1 MRSIGEWGAQLAPRL
16 AQLGGDTGVY
26 ARNLATGEVWQRG
39 ADTPVNAASVI
50 KLAVMIE
57 AFRAQAAGELSL
69 SERHALADA
78 ERMPSCGTLKAMHAG
93 IELTLLLL
101 GREAGVAAVG
111 VDVAREEGFEQGVA
125 HALIGAKF
133 GIGSHREDLHSA
145 ALPCAALRR
154 RRMESLHTARLPPV
168 GVPQMPGAFV

>member
-1 MRSIGEWGAQLAPRL
+1 MPVKIVPDVAGNLVGGAQA
-16 AQLGGDTGVY
+16 LGAGD
-26 ARNLATGEVWQRG
+26 E
-39 ADTPVNAASVI
+39 
-50 KLAVMIE
+50 
-57 AFRAQAAGELSL
+57 
-69 SERHALADA
+69 
-78 ERMPSCGTLKAMHAG
+78 
-93 IELTLLLL
+93 TLLLL
-101 GREAGVAAVG
+101 GREPGVAAVG
-111 VDVAREEGFEQGVA
+111 VDVTREEGFEQGVA